1 MNGDEQSSLFNRPP
15 RLGDML
21 LKPFIKLLLLG
32 LVLLTVSGIDAQDT
46 QPSWLFYQVSGRPT
60 SPGTARFVYR
70 MDMEN
75 GETVP
80 YGMGDINISPNG
92 QHAIFLL
99 QTGSYYTRE
108 MIILDLT
115 QEPPPDGF
123 NRDAVEG
130 ETISGYGDW
139 HPAGDSFAIFWQPDF
154 KIVNVDGS
162 ASDYKLQEI
171 YPEALEDDYV
181 STFEGKWSP
190 NGEHMLM
197 SFYGSQPMNHGL
209 YLLDVAGKKLERI
222 SDQYVQPVSWLPDGE
237 QAIVTTKTQDQTDT
251 VQCISL
257 VTIASGEIDDIYC
270 EEKANVH
277 LRYRVAPDGLHVL
290 LQSQNPF
297 GDYFLRVVDVT
308 QPDSITPLPPTCCLL
323 DTAQWSPDG
332 SRIAAAFS
340 GSADENE
347 IMVMNADGSGLQTL
361 AHTPDFELAGI
372 YNLIEWNPDGTELV
386 FSYQESAEKHLLDRI
401 QVDGTSRETIAQTEY
416 AFKAVDWIPQPHD

>member
-1 MNGDEQSSLFNRPP
+1 
-15 RLGDML
+15 ML
-21 LKPFIKLLLLG
+21 LKPFIKLLFLG
-32 LVLLTVSGIDAQDT
+32 LVVLTVSGIHAQDD

-70 MDMEN
+70 MDMET
-75 GETVP
+75 GESIL

-92 QHAIFLL
+92 QNAIFLL

-115 QEPPPDGF
+115 QEPPPDGY
-123 NRDAVEG
+123 RWDEAEG
-130 ETISGYGDW
+130 QTIGSYGFAW
-139 HPAGDSFAIFWQPDF
+139 HPIGDSFAIFWQPDF

-162 ASDYKLQEI
+162 AVDYKLQEI
-171 YPEALEDDYV
+171 YPEASEDDFI
-181 STFEGKWSP
+181 SSFEGKWSP

-197 SFYGSQPMNHGL
+197 SFYGSQPMNQGL
-209 YLLDVAGKKLERI
+209 YLLDVGGKKLERI
-222 SDQYVQPVSWLPDGE
+222 SDQYVQSVSWLPDSE
-237 QAIVTTKTQDQTDT
+237 QAIVTTKTENQADT
-251 VQCISL
+251 VQCVSL

-270 EEKANVH
+270 EEKANAH

-290 LQSQNPF
+290 LQTQNPS

-340 GSADENE
+340 VSEDENE
-347 IMVMNADGSGLQTL
+347 IVVMNADGSGLQTL
-361 AHTPDFELAGI
+361 AQTPDFELTGI
-372 YNLIEWNPDGTELV
+372 YNLIEWSPDGTELV
-386 FSYQESAEKHLLDRI
+386 FTYQESAEKHLLDHI
-401 QVDGTSRETIAQTEY
+401 QIDGTGRETIAETEY
-416 AFKAVDWIPQPHD
+416 AFKAMDWIPQPQE